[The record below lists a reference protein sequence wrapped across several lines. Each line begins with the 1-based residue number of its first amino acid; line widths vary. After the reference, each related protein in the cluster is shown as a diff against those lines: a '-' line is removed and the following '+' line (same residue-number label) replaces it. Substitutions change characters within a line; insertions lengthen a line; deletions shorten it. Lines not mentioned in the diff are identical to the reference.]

1 MKQFIKCLCL
11 ILALSFC
18 LAIPV
23 AAEEAAPYGSSF
35 FVSRDAYLWRT
46 SSSSCEAW
54 FEITATRGM
63 AELGAQFIEI
73 EESSDGV
80 NWNVVASYNRA
91 NYSNLIKNNT
101 SDHTSYVTFSK
112 MKPNCQYRM
121 FVRLYAKD
129 SSGNI
134 GTSGMYGYFAN

>member
-1 MKQFIKCLCL
+1 MKRLLKCLCL

-23 AAEEAAPYGSSF
+23 AAEETAPYASNYF
-35 FVSRDAYLWRT
+35 MSRDAYLWRT
-46 SSSSCEAW
+46 SSTSCEAW
-54 FEITATRGM
+54 FEVTAMRGM

-80 NWNVVASYNRA
+80 NWSVVATYNRA
-91 NYSNLIKNNT
+91 NYSNLIKTNT

-112 MKPNCQYRM
+112 MKPGCQYRM
-121 FVRLYAKD
+121 YVRLFAKD
-129 SSGNI
+129 SDGNMA
-134 GTSGMYGYFAN
+134 TSNKYGYFVN